1 MTALALV
8 PLLVA
13 DRLADPQEIVRRL
26 SLADE
31 RNREIARSYTF
42 IQRGEQKEIDGKGKV
57 KKVESETEEVLSLY
71 GRYYSKT
78 IAKNDKP
85 LSAKDAAKEEEKLRK
100 ESEKRAR
107 ESREENGKLAKEQAK
122 QREEL
127 RKLVTEIG
135 KAYDLT
141 LKGIEKLDGRDVYK
155 IAAMPRADYSRK
167 LLPYSMLPKMRGT
180 MWIDCDEFQLV
191 RIDAEVIETISLGL
205 VLVRF
210 GPGTRLFFE
219 QTRVNGEVWLPR
231 YAAAKLEGR
240 VGVLKKVRS
249 EAEVRWKDFRKFSA
263 DSRVVAADATPE

>member
-1 MTALALV
+1 
-8 PLLVA
+8 
-13 DRLADPQEIVRRL
+13 
-26 SLADE
+26 
-31 RNREIARSYTF
+31 
-42 IQRGEQKEIDGKGKV
+42 
-57 KKVESETEEVLSLY
+57 VLSLY

-85 LSAKDAAKEEEKLRK
+85 FSAKEAAKEEEKLRK

-107 ESREENGKLAKEQAK
+107 ESRDENGKLAKEQAK

-135 KAYDLT
+135 KAYNLA
-141 LKGIEKLDGRDVYK
+141 LRGVERLDGRDVYK
-155 IAAMPRADYSRK
+155 IAATPRPGYSRK

-180 MWIDCDEFQLV
+180 MWIDAEEYQLV
-191 RIDAEVIETISLGL
+191 RIDAEVIETISFGL
-205 VLVRF
+205 ILARF

-231 YAAAKLEGR
+231 YAAAKVDGR
-240 VGVLKKVRS
+240 IGMLKKVRN

-263 DSRVVAADATPE
+263 DSRVVAAETQ